1 MAEKKRI
8 TGEKRS
14 GLFGRVAVTPTRTSP
29 RNKLSAGGS
38 KEDEASASAKAK
50 KLVQTRLNFS
60 KSTPK
65 QLIADGKKAEETTTE
80 DPPKKKRGRK
90 PGPKKTDSN
99 VGPATKVD
107 DTSVDL
113 NKQKKGKVNGSEER
127 SNVAKN
133 DQPSTSKSGRGLGKR
148 KSTVKETDVIAEDQN
163 ESPGNPLL
171 TYPGDLKCEAC
182 QRTFSNSSG
191 FKRHLKYCL
200 DAEGPA
206 VFWKLKK
213 QGASNQTS
221 PSVNGT
227 TTKDVPENDK
237 RMSKDGKG
245 KGAKSKREQTP
256 QPETNQ
262 TVEAESGRK
271 TTRKTPQKEKQA
283 EQANE
288 EENGKD
294 SEPESPVK
302 EVRKNARGKAAGK
315 KFEEEQK
322 RRVGRKYEGG
332 KISEAV
338 KKEEAELAK
347 ARGSKASS
355 EEKATESYISKR
367 GSDSFDEE
375 DMDAGENSM
384 SSSDSGPN
392 DPDVDMDDSENQ
404 VSSRAEKSLREKMKG
419 VMLSKVNELIDETS
433 ATAPGKCHCCGEDL
447 ETAHLGGEHE
457 CDDCGKHFKLRASL
471 DRHRRVIHMQGETH
485 ACPECDARCPDKGS
499 LARHMYTHTGLKPY
513 SCVRCKKEFSR
524 KYHLERHIVQ
534 TGCDGNPKP
543 TYPCQVC
550 GRMFSRKDNLR
561 EHLRAHAGQV
571 KRKKKYSCEYCL
583 KEFHGTSL
591 LRIHV
596 RTHTGERPFECDFC
610 QKGFPSSGA
619 MKKHRRMHTGERP
632 YECKDCF
639 AKFSAKE
646 TLNRHARTH
655 TGLKPHVCNYCGKSF
670 IQAAQLR
677 AHIFHHTGENGFT
690 CDHCGK
696 AFNRRARLHMH
707 VKYVH
712 EGARPYECSNCGKT
726 FVRKEDLVRHTVLH
740 SGVKAHKC
748 PICEKSFAMKSSLKI
763 HLLTHTKEPPR
774 SCDECGR
781 AFIRQDCLLRHMRSK
796 HREML
801 EEILAEAEKKKL
813 QQQLLAAT
821 ATAAMTSHMVGRGE
835 RGRISWG
842 SSRDGH
848 PEDDLEE
855 DDDIDD
861 VPEAGAI
868 DRVLGLAGSESA
880 KAGALLQHLTSMG
893 ESAGNSPIP
902 RMETAASTSAI
913 LNSLGTSI
921 PSSSHRHQTVE
932 MIQGGG
938 LSESALADSVR
949 ELLTLLVD
957 DATLRA
963 FGWPDAPVDKL
974 LEAVIR
980 RCGHQPASPEDY
992 SRPSDRLRENAKLL
1006 FTVVIDDSA
1015 VKTLLNNQ
1023 TVDEVIL
1030 HVLRLAKS

>member
-1 MAEKKRI
+1 
-8 TGEKRS
+8 
-14 GLFGRVAVTPTRTSP
+14 
-29 RNKLSAGGS
+29 
-38 KEDEASASAKAK
+38 
-50 KLVQTRLNFS
+50 
-60 KSTPK
+60 
-65 QLIADGKKAEETTTE
+65 
-80 DPPKKKRGRK
+80 
-90 PGPKKTDSN
+90 
-99 VGPATKVD
+99 
-107 DTSVDL
+107 
-113 NKQKKGKVNGSEER
+113 
-127 SNVAKN
+127 
-133 DQPSTSKSGRGLGKR
+133 
-148 KSTVKETDVIAEDQN
+148 
-163 ESPGNPLL
+163 
-171 TYPGDLKCEAC
+171 
-182 QRTFSNSSG
+182 
-191 FKRHLKYCL
+191 
-200 DAEGPA
+200 
-206 VFWKLKK
+206 
-213 QGASNQTS
+213 
-221 PSVNGT
+221 
-227 TTKDVPENDK
+227 
-237 RMSKDGKG
+237 
-245 KGAKSKREQTP
+245 
-256 QPETNQ
+256 
-262 TVEAESGRK
+262 
-271 TTRKTPQKEKQA
+271 
-283 EQANE
+283 
-288 EENGKD
+288 
-294 SEPESPVK
+294 
-302 EVRKNARGKAAGK
+302 
-315 KFEEEQK
+315 
-322 RRVGRKYEGG
+322 
-332 KISEAV
+332 
-338 KKEEAELAK
+338 
-347 ARGSKASS
+347 
-355 EEKATESYISKR
+355 
-367 GSDSFDEE
+367 
-375 DMDAGENSM
+375 
-384 SSSDSGPN
+384 
-392 DPDVDMDDSENQ
+392 MDDSEDDEGLTLSDLENMEDDGELSEGGQ
-404 VSSRAEKSLREKMKG
+404 GTEKSLREKMKD
-419 VMLSKVNELIDETS
+419 VMLIKVNELIDETS

-447 ETAHLGGEHE
+447 ETAHSGGEFE

-471 DRHRRVIHMQGETH
+471 DRHRRVIHLQGETH

-513 SCVRCKKEFSR
+513 SCVRCKKQFSR

-596 RTHTGERPFECDFC
+596 RTHTGERPFVCDFC

-670 IQAAQLR
+670 IQASQLR
-677 AHIFHHTGENGFT
+677 AHVFHHTGENGFT

-712 EGARPYECSNCGKT
+712 EGARPFECTNCGKT

-821 ATAAMTSHMVGRGE
+821 AMASRIVVRGE
-835 RGRISWG
+835 R
-842 SSRDGH
+842 SRGVTHLGD
-848 PEDDLEE
+848 DDLEE
-855 DDDIDD
+855 EDDDEMDD

-868 DRVLGLAGSESA
+868 DRVLGMSGSDSA
-880 KAGALLQHLTSMG
+880 KAGALLQHLTAMG
-893 ESAGNSPIP
+893 ETPGANPMP
-902 RMETAASTSAI
+902 RMEASA
-913 LNSLGTSI
+913 
-921 PSSSHRHQTVE
+921 SSSNTRLGSNHH
-932 MIQGGG
+932 QGGG
-938 LSESALADSVR
+938 SLSETALADSVR

>member
-1 MAEKKRI
+1 
-8 TGEKRS
+8 
-14 GLFGRVAVTPTRTSP
+14 
-29 RNKLSAGGS
+29 
-38 KEDEASASAKAK
+38 
-50 KLVQTRLNFS
+50 
-60 KSTPK
+60 
-65 QLIADGKKAEETTTE
+65 
-80 DPPKKKRGRK
+80 
-90 PGPKKTDSN
+90 
-99 VGPATKVD
+99 
-107 DTSVDL
+107 
-113 NKQKKGKVNGSEER
+113 
-127 SNVAKN
+127 
-133 DQPSTSKSGRGLGKR
+133 
-148 KSTVKETDVIAEDQN
+148 
-163 ESPGNPLL
+163 
-171 TYPGDLKCEAC
+171 
-182 QRTFSNSSG
+182 
-191 FKRHLKYCL
+191 
-200 DAEGPA
+200 
-206 VFWKLKK
+206 
-213 QGASNQTS
+213 
-221 PSVNGT
+221 
-227 TTKDVPENDK
+227 
-237 RMSKDGKG
+237 
-245 KGAKSKREQTP
+245 
-256 QPETNQ
+256 
-262 TVEAESGRK
+262 
-271 TTRKTPQKEKQA
+271 
-283 EQANE
+283 
-288 EENGKD
+288 
-294 SEPESPVK
+294 
-302 EVRKNARGKAAGK
+302 
-315 KFEEEQK
+315 
-322 RRVGRKYEGG
+322 
-332 KISEAV
+332 
-338 KKEEAELAK
+338 
-347 ARGSKASS
+347 
-355 EEKATESYISKR
+355 
-367 GSDSFDEE
+367 
-375 DMDAGENSM
+375 
-384 SSSDSGPN
+384 
-392 DPDVDMDDSENQ
+392 MDDSEDDEGLTLSDLENMEDDGELSEGGQ
-404 VSSRAEKSLREKMKG
+404 GTEKSLREKMKD
-419 VMLSKVNELIDETS
+419 VMLIKVNELIDETS

-447 ETAHLGGEHE
+447 ETAHSGGEFE

-471 DRHRRVIHMQGETH
+471 DRHRRVIHLQGETH

-513 SCVRCKKEFSR
+513 SCVRCKKQFSR

-596 RTHTGERPFECDFC
+596 RTHTGERPFVCDFC

-670 IQAAQLR
+670 IQASQLR
-677 AHIFHHTGENGFT
+677 AHVFHHTAEE
-690 CDHCGK
+690 
-696 AFNRRARLHMH
+696 A
-707 VKYVH
+707 
-712 EGARPYECSNCGKT
+712 E
-726 FVRKEDLVRHTVLH
+726 
-740 SGVKAHKC
+740 AHKC

-821 ATAAMTSHMVGRGE
+821 AMASRIVVRGE
-835 RGRISWG
+835 R
-842 SSRDGH
+842 SRGVTHLGD
-848 PEDDLEE
+848 DDLEE
-855 DDDIDD
+855 EDDDEMDD

-868 DRVLGLAGSESA
+868 DRVLGMSGSDSA
-880 KAGALLQHLTSMG
+880 KAGALLQHLTAMG
-893 ESAGNSPIP
+893 ETPGANPMP
-902 RMETAASTSAI
+902 RMEASA
-913 LNSLGTSI
+913 
-921 PSSSHRHQTVE
+921 SSSNTRLGSNHH
-932 MIQGGG
+932 QGGG
-938 LSESALADSVR
+938 SLSETALADSVR

>member
-1 MAEKKRI
+1 MAEKRKMP
-8 TGEKRS
+8 GEKRS
-14 GLFGRVAVTPTRTSP
+14 SSVGKALLTPTRSSP
-29 RNKLSAGGS
+29 RNKGNNAESAPSGRLTAKG
-38 KEDEASASAKAK
+38 KKTLMDHFQPVPKPAKRQQAQPQVEEPVGKKRTGPQVEEAVGRK
-50 KLVQTRLNFS
+50 KPGLQVEEAVGKKRPGPKVEES
-60 KSTPK
+60 VGKKKSGPQVEEATDK
-65 QLIADGKKAEETTTE
+65 KKAEPQVEE
-80 DPPKKKRGRK
+80 VVVKKRPGRK
-90 PGPKKTDSN
+90 PGQSKKTPSAEAPSTPEVATPVAAPEAAESKQEEASAAEKKKGQVN
-99 VGPATKVD
+99 GGYENIIWVKCEGNKNSRGGSAKKATKDAVDSSVD
-107 DTSVDL
+107 DGPD
-113 NKQKKGKVNGSEER
+113 
-127 SNVAKN
+127 
-133 DQPSTSKSGRGLGKR
+133 
-148 KSTVKETDVIAEDQN
+148 
-163 ESPGNPLL
+163 L
-171 TYPGDLKCEAC
+171 TYPGDLKCDSC

-191 FKRHLKYCL
+191 FKRHLKFCL
-200 DAEGPA
+200 DAEGPP
-206 VFWKLKK
+206 VIMKMKK
-213 QGASNQTS
+213 PSPPVSKKKASIE
-221 PSVNGT
+221 
-227 TTKDVPENDK
+227 D
-237 RMSKDGKG
+237 
-245 KGAKSKREQTP
+245 
-256 QPETNQ
+256 
-262 TVEAESGRK
+262 
-271 TTRKTPQKEKQA
+271 
-283 EQANE
+283 
-288 EENGKD
+288 
-294 SEPESPVK
+294 
-302 EVRKNARGKAAGK
+302 
-315 KFEEEQK
+315 
-322 RRVGRKYEGG
+322 EGG
-332 KISEAV
+332 KGTRQGKLDAFGFVGAKGRRRS
-338 KKEEAELAK
+338 KGGEERREDREDDDPDDEL
-347 ARGSKASS
+347 GEESS
-355 EEKATESYISKR
+355 EEGEGTLTL
-367 GSDSFDEE
+367 SDLEQMHEDEE
-375 DMDAGENSM
+375 EEEGGKE
-384 SSSDSGPN
+384 PT
-392 DPDVDMDDSENQ
+392 
-404 VSSRAEKSLREKMKG
+404 EKSLREKMKD
-419 VMLSKVNELIDETS
+419 VMLVKVNELIDETS
-433 ATAPGKCHCCGEDL
+433 AMAPGKCHCCGEDL
-447 ETAHLGGEHE
+447 ETAHSGGEFE
-457 CDDCGKHFKLRASL
+457 CGECGKHFKLRASL
-471 DRHRRVIHMQGETH
+471 ERHRRVIHLQGETH

-513 SCVRCKKEFSR
+513 SCVRCKKQFSR

-596 RTHTGERPFECDFC
+596 RTHTGERPFVCDFC
-610 QKGFPSSGA
+610 EKGFPSSGA

-670 IQAAQLR
+670 IQASQLR
-677 AHIFHHTGENGFT
+677 AHVFHHTAEE
-690 CDHCGK
+690 
-696 AFNRRARLHMH
+696 A
-707 VKYVH
+707 
-712 EGARPYECSNCGKT
+712 E
-726 FVRKEDLVRHTVLH
+726 
-740 SGVKAHKC
+740 AHKC

-821 ATAAMTSHMVGRGE
+821 AMASRIVVRGE
-835 RGRISWG
+835 R
-842 SSRDGH
+842 SRTTHLRSG
-848 PEDDLEE
+848 EEDLEE
-855 DDDIDD
+855 EDEDEMDD

-868 DRVLGLAGSESA
+868 DRVLGMTGSDGA
-880 KAGALLQHLTSMG
+880 KAGALLQHLTAMG
-893 ESAGNSPIP
+893 EATGSSAVP
-902 RMETAASTSAI
+902 RMEA
-913 LNSLGTSI
+913 
-921 PSSSHRHQTVE
+921 SSSSSGARLGPSHH
-932 MIQGGG
+932 QGGG
-938 LSESALADSVR
+938 LSETALADSVR